1 MLLNTLWTKTITR
14 SDISCF
20 LFYFCWS
27 CQRHQRESCSIKAIK
42 SEARW
47 NLLDN
52 GHDLLARGC
61 RISLAVMSETKDSS
75 WAACRNL
82 SLNKLAATPI
92 SYLTCSWR
100 LGSEDFSR
108 AFLTASVV
116 ESPLPPTN
124 KSRVTALSPSAEPST
139 TRQSNSPLVMKASAW
154 SGQLERWR
162 KAEQSIGT
170 ELRAILDPEEA
181 TTTY

>member
-1 MLLNTLWTKTITR
+1 MNKTITR

-52 GHDLLARGC
+52 WHDLLARGC

-82 SLNKLAATPI
+82 SLNKLAATPYRI
-92 SYLTCSWR
+92 SPAAEGLAQKTSQGHFWPPLLLNPPCLPLTSPESQPCPPALNQAQPDSQTLRWSWKPQHGLASWR
-100 LGSEDFSR
+100 DGEKQSR
-108 AFLTASVV
+108 A
-116 ESPLPPTN
+116 
-124 KSRVTALSPSAEPST
+124 
-139 TRQSNSPLVMKASAW
+139 
-154 SGQLERWR
+154 
-162 KAEQSIGT
+162 
-170 ELRAILDPEEA
+170 
-181 TTTY
+181 